1 MEELKKE
8 IVNNLYK
15 SDFYKALINIQTLET
30 HLPNALETLFFYYY
44 LYDLMHWVSRH
55 KKHDSTN
62 QIETNKKKYFNKIL
76 QSHQDDKA
84 ATYLQLY
91 LFLEKNFRT
100 FEHYTWFRKY
110 DKSKYLL
117 DKALK
122 ENPDKLE
129 VQFYILQHEGKIKEC
144 FEFLITNTLDT
155 QIVQKFLNSLWF
167 KDEYLDDSQKLKQRY
182 SLNSKYNNLYYH
194 IQKKDYQWLY
204 EYFNEDEKRKSKTN
218 YVSYGK
224 VCFKLKKYDEVIDY
238 YEGQDDISSNDFFIL
253 GECYEKQGQ
262 KEKAIQCYKKFYN
275 NFRSGNWNHGI
286 KKLFEL
292 QGYNEVKYV
301 LKNERS
307 HFYQEYK
314 IFYEAKILNI
324 DKKYADSIN
333 HLSGILDKLNNHHAE
348 LKRDIYFLYI
358 LNNYKLTRDYIN
370 KSYNRI
376 IYEEDFEADD
386 VFGLSYSML
395 ATFQE
400 MQKYIKK
407 LNIEYDNEF
416 SKKTEL
422 FRKKLHKLYIRKIK
436 KIYNRSKKQGV
447 ALSED
452 RELYYLSAFKS
463 LNSITKRIDI
473 FKSRIK
479 VEPENP
485 KYHLE
490 LGKLHHKKAKLTKKS
505 FKKAIKYLEKSIELA
520 EKYFVNLYGEAE
532 LLLVKIK
539 TSKED
544 KKALFDKSI
553 KDFIFHNSYQK
564 DTRTIFFIQTLYKF
578 QSFSV
583 NALTSLSE
591 NYLYFANPDQLNDP
605 FDVASESLEK
615 QFKNL
620 KLNKCDFK
628 LCSLSQINNN
638 KLMWSHYTQEHTGI
652 CVGYKFLYL
661 PYHVGKDEVKYKNT
675 DLDEKEI
682 FDNIIEYWT
691 VKSEDWDYEKEV
703 RLLHYGEQQKI
714 PYTFDINEAI
724 EKNIIAL
731 EIESIT
737 FGLKFQNE
745 AVLKPIILEIEKNQ
759 KRKINL
765 FKAKISEQKLI
776 IEKFQVIV

>member
-1 MEELKKE
+1 MEELKKT
-8 IVNNLYK
+8 IIDSLYK
-15 SDFYKALINIQTLET
+15 SNFYEALINIQTLET
-30 HLPNALETLFFYYY
+30 NFPNASETLFFYYY

-62 QIETNKKKYFNKIL
+62 QIQTNKDKYFNKIL
-76 QSHQDDKA
+76 QSYQNDKST
-84 ATYLQLY
+84 TYLQLY
-91 LFLEKNFRT
+91 LFLEENFRT

-144 FEFLITNTLDT
+144 FKFLITNTLDT
-155 QIVQKFLNSLWF
+155 QIVQKFLNSVWF

-182 SLNSKYNNLYYH
+182 SLNSEYNNLYYH
-194 IQKKDYQWLY
+194 TQKKDYQWLY
-204 EYFNEDEKRKSKTN
+204 EYFNEDEKRKSNTN
-218 YVSYGK
+218 YVSYAK
-224 VCFKLKKYDEVIDY
+224 VCFELKKYDEVIDY

-253 GECYEKQGQ
+253 GGCYEKQGQ
-262 KEKAIQCYKKFYN
+262 KEKAIQCYKNFYN
-275 NFRSGNWNHGI
+275 NFRSGNWNDGI

-292 QGYNEVKYV
+292 QGYDEVKYV
-301 LKNERS
+301 LKNARS
-307 HFYQEYK
+307 HFHKEYK
-314 IFYEAKILNI
+314 IFYEARILNI

-333 HLSGILDKLNNHHAE
+333 HLSGILDKLNNHHVE
-348 LKRDIYFLYI
+348 LKRDIYCLYI
-358 LNNYKLTRDYIN
+358 LNNYKLTRDYIK

-376 IYEEDFEADD
+376 IDEEDFEADD

-447 ALSED
+447 TLSED

-473 FKSRIK
+473 FKRRIK
-479 VEPENP
+479 EEPENP

-490 LGKLHHKKAKLTKKS
+490 LGKLHYKKAKLKKKS
-505 FKKAIKYLEKSIELA
+505 FEKAIKCLEKSIELA

-532 LLLVKIK
+532 LLLVQIK

-553 KDFIFHNSYQK
+553 KNFIFHNSYQK
-564 DTRTIFFIQTLYKF
+564 DTRTVFFAQTLYKF
-578 QSFSV
+578 QSFSI
-583 NALTSLSE
+583 NALSSLSK
-591 NYLYFANPDQLNDP
+591 NYLFFANPDQLNDP

-620 KLNKCDFK
+620 KLNKNDFK

-661 PYHVGKDEVKYKNT
+661 PYYVGKDEVKYKNT

-691 VKSEDWDYEKEV
+691 VKSEDWEYEKEV
-703 RLLHYGEQQKI
+703 RLLQYGEQQKI

-765 FKAKISEQKLI
+765 FKAKIFEQKLI
-776 IEKFQVIV
+776 IKDFNY